1 MVRFH
6 PSGRST
12 LVIVSIFVVA
22 SLVPLVMGLSPKWV
36 WSLLSLAAIIIA
48 VFCWQFFRYP
58 RRVLAGAQQGE
69 IYAPAD
75 GVVVVIEH
83 VDEKKHFQERRTQLS
98 IFMSP
103 LNVHVN
109 WTPCSGEVL
118 SAGVIDGD
126 YLFARNPKS
135 SELNEHSEILIQH
148 GSDVI
153 YCKQI
158 AGVMARRIIC
168 DTQQGDELA
177 YGDEIGFIKFGSRVD
192 LLLPLDYEILVDL
205 GQVTKGNQ
213 TLVARKR
220 G

>member
-1 MVRFH
+1 M
-6 PSGRST
+6 
-12 LVIVSIFVVA
+12 
-22 SLVPLVMGLSPKWV
+22 MGLSPKLLWI
-36 WSLLSLAAIIIA
+36 LLSIALVLIAI
-48 VFCWQFFRYP
+48 FCWQFFRHP
-58 RRVLAGAQQGE
+58 RRELGGAKLGE

-75 GVVVVIEH
+75 GVVVVIEQ
-83 VDEKKHFQERRTQLS
+83 VDEKKHFHERRTQLS

-109 WTPCSGEVL
+109 WTPCSGKVVSAEVM
-118 SAGVIDGD
+118 DGD

-135 SELNEHSEILIQH
+135 SELNEHSEVLIQH
-148 GSDVI
+148 GADVI

-168 DTQQGDELA
+168 DVQQGDGLA
-177 YGDEIGFIKFGSRVD
+177 YSDEIGFIKFGSRVD
-192 LLLPLDYEILVDL
+192 LLLPLDYEVLVEL
-205 GQVTKGNQ
+205 GTKSVGNQ